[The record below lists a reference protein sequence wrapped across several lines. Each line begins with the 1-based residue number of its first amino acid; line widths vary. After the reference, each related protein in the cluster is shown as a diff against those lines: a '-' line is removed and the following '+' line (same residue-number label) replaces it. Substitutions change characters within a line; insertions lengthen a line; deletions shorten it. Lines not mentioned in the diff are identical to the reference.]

1 VIIFLHSSVLRH
13 HKVALVRRLSG
24 PYWRMKIKIKHGAN
38 RLHAV
43 LPLHLQLHGC
53 VAFEK
58 PVDFVQ
64 RLSLNRRFIWL
75 IEMLVH
81 YSHVAL

>member
-1 VIIFLHSSVLRH
+1 
-13 HKVALVRRLSG
+13 
-24 PYWRMKIKIKHGAN
+24 MKIKIKHGAN

-81 YSHVAL
+81 YSHVALQGIKFEWALACLHVSQLIV